1 MKDSNRSIVRNLT
14 ILGTFGALFYV
25 LHVVLGGILWK
36 GYNHIMQPISD
47 LTAAGAPDRVLLG
60 RITLAY
66 ALCSIIFA
74 VCAYLYLRKSVPK
87 VTRAGMIT
95 FIAMHLVSL
104 SYSWFP
110 QDLPG
115 SAVTFAGTMHLVVT
129 GLIVPLTICS
139 PLLIGLGLR
148 KLPRFRSFAVYSII
162 TSIILFFAGGTTAI
176 LFANKLPYFG
186 LFERINIGSLQIW
199 MLAFSL
205 VLFLDKG
212 GTSPTSADRETMR
225 GAKASSPSSR

>member
-1 MKDSNRSIVRNLT
+1 MMNPNRSIVGKLT
-14 ILGTFGALFYV
+14 LLGAFGALLYA

-47 LTAAGAPDRVLLG
+47 LTATGAPDRVLLS

-66 ALCSIIFA
+66 ALCSITFA
-74 VCAYLYLRKSVPK
+74 VCAYIYLRRSVPK

-95 FIAMHLVSL
+95 FFAMQLVSL
-104 SYSWFP
+104 SYGWFP
-110 QDLPG
+110 QDMPG
-115 SAVTFAGTMHLVVT
+115 SAMTFAGTMHLVVT

-139 PLLIGLGLR
+139 PLLIGLGMR
-148 KLPRFRSFAVYSII
+148 KLPRFRRFAIYSII
-162 TSIILFFAGGTTAI
+162 TSIILFFAGGTTAM

-199 MLAFSL
+199 MLVFSL
-205 VLFLDKG
+205 TLFLDKG
-212 GTSPTSADRETMR
+212 EV
-225 GAKASSPSSR
+225 KIQ

>member
-1 MKDSNRSIVRNLT
+1 MKNPDRGIVRNLT
-14 ILGTFGALFYV
+14 LLGAVGALFYA
-25 LHVVLGGILWK
+25 LHVVLGGILWE

-47 LTAAGAPDRVLLG
+47 LTAAGAPDRVLLS
-60 RITLAY
+60 RITLVY

-74 VCAYLYLRKSVPK
+74 VCAYLYLRSDVPR
-87 VTRAGMIT
+87 VTKAGMIT
-95 FIAMHLVSL
+95 FFAMQMVSL

-115 SAVTFAGTMHLVVT
+115 AAVTFAGTMHLVVT

-148 KLPRFRSFAVYSII
+148 KLPRFRNFAVYSII
-162 TSIILFFAGGTTAI
+162 TSIMLFLAGGTTAM

-199 MLAFSL
+199 MLVFSL

-212 GTSPTSADRETMR
+212 SE
-225 GAKASSPSSR
+225 KK